1 MITIERHPNLDNWLE
16 VKYFGK
22 LLDQFT
28 SLVKA
33 HQFASVEAKKK
44 KTKVI
49 SSYEGFTGQPRYWR
63 KNEDV

>member
-33 HQFASVEAKKK
+33 HQFADAEAKKK

-49 SSYEGFTGQPRYWR
+49 SSYDGFNGNKRHLV
-63 KNEDV
+63 E

>member
-33 HQFASVEAKKK
+33 HQFADAEAKKK
-44 KTKVI
+44 KTQVV
-49 SSYEGFTGQPRYWR
+49 SSYDGFNGNKRHLV
-63 KNEDV
+63 E